1 MAASWSP
8 RLCPPGFS
16 WRVRS
21 PTPRPGWQPPG
32 GGGRP
37 TEWLP
42 ALKKAGYEKQFV
54 PHSLRHFAATE
65 LDEQGMVGKLRSET
79 IGHANEDVTNSIYT
93 HVRRARVAAAAD
105 VFDPLR
111 WMVGRWGVTVCCGN
125 PVGAPRFELGTSSPP
140 D

>member
-1 MAASWSP
+1 MGGALADAPPWLAA
-8 RLCPPGFS
+8 PG
-16 WRVRS
+16 R
-21 PTPRPGWQPPG
+21 GW
-32 GGGRP
+32 RP

-54 PHSLRHFAATE
+54 PHSLRHFAATA

-111 WMVGRWGVTVCCGN
+111 
-125 PVGAPRFELGTSSPP
+125 
-140 D
+140 